1 MATTG
6 VNGYPNGYANGHAN
20 GHTNGHANG
29 HAKGHAN
36 GHADGHAKGKGTP
49 TSPISPREWPEPSR
63 SPPPEP
69 TEDWVKPYKAY
80 KNPDFLA
87 SKEARMIRIF
97 CEMEESH
104 CRLEREGVENVIMV
118 FGSARAMSREEF
130 DKKANS
136 LKEDTT
142 PAGEQAR
149 ERLRKQEFLIR
160 YHEEVVKFGK
170 LFSAWAQKYENDNPG
185 YSVLLGTGGGPGM
198 MEAANKG
205 AYQAGNPSLG
215 FGISVPF
222 EPGLNKY
229 VTPNL
234 AFEYHYFFTRKFWM
248 SAKCKGLVVAPGGLG
263 TCDELFEFL
272 TLMQTGKIKY
282 NIPVVLLGKEFWPK
296 ILNLQS
302 LVDFGMIS
310 ESDRDAVHIVDT
322 AEEAMD
328 IITNGTEKILVKV
341 GESTGVR

>member
-1 MATTG
+1 MHATG
-6 VNGYPNGYANGHAN
+6 VRGRSPANR
-20 GHTNGHANG
+20 
-29 HAKGHAN
+29 
-36 GHADGHAKGKGTP
+36 
-49 TSPISPREWPEPSR
+49 PRDWREPSR

-87 SKEARMIRIF
+87 SKAARMIRIN

-104 CRLEREGVENVIMV
+104 VRLEREGVENVVMV
-118 FGSARAMSREEF
+118 FGSARAMSREEY
-130 DKKANS
+130 KK
-136 LKEDTT
+136 KEAKLSADTT
-142 PAGEQAR
+142 PEGEQAS

-160 YHEEVVKFGK
+160 YHEEVTKFGR
-170 LFSAWAQKYENDNPG
+170 LFSVWAQEYEKQHPG

-205 AYQAGNPSLG
+205 AYMAGNPSLG

-282 NIPVVLLGKEFWPK
+282 AIPVVLLGKEFWPK
-296 ILNLQS
+296 VLNLQA

-310 ESDRDAVHIVDT
+310 EADRDAVHIVDT

-328 IITNGTEKILVKV
+328 IITNGTEKILVQT
-341 GESTGVR
+341 GQSQGVR

>member
-1 MATTG
+1 
-6 VNGYPNGYANGHAN
+6 
-20 GHTNGHANG
+20 
-29 HAKGHAN
+29 
-36 GHADGHAKGKGTP
+36 
-49 TSPISPREWPEPSR
+49 
-63 SPPPEP
+63 
-69 TEDWVKPYKAY
+69 
-80 KNPDFLA
+80 
-87 SKEARMIRIF
+87 MIRIF

-104 CRLEREGVENVIMV
+104 ARLEREGVENVIMV

-130 DKKANS
+130 DQKEET
-136 LKEDTT
+136 LKGDTS

-160 YHEEVVKFGK
+160 YHEEVTKFGK
-170 LFSAWAQKYENDNPG
+170 LFSVWAQDYEAEHPG
-185 YSVLLGTGGGPGM
+185 YSILLGTGGGPGM

-205 AYQAGNPSLG
+205 AYLAGNPSLG

-222 EPGLNKY
+222 EPGLNKF
-229 VTPNL
+229 VTPQL

-282 NIPVVLLGKEFWPK
+282 KIPVVLLGKEFWPK
-296 ILNLQS
+296 VFNLQS

-310 ESDRDAVHIVDT
+310 EADRDSCHIVDT
-322 AEEAMD
+322 AEEAME
-328 IITNGTEKILVKV
+328 IITNGCQSILTK
-341 GESTGVR
+341 TGQSGGLR

>member
-1 MATTG
+1 MATPLTNNG
-6 VNGYPNGYANGHAN
+6 SNGYPTGYANGHVN
-20 GHTNGHANG
+20 G
-29 HAKGHAN
+29 K
-36 GHADGHAKGKGTP
+36 AKGKGNGQDADDVE
-49 TSPISPREWPEPSR
+49 RGRFAAKNAQARWREPSR

-69 TEDWVKPYKAY
+69 EEDWVKPHKAY
-80 KNPDFLA
+80 KNPEFLA
-87 SKEARMIRIF
+87 SKDARMIRIF

-104 CRLEREGVENVIMV
+104 ARLQREGVENVIMV
-118 FGSARAMSREEF
+118 FGSARAMNREEF
-130 DKKANS
+130 DKKAAKLS
-136 LKEDTT
+136 DDAT
-142 PAGEQAR
+142 PEGEQAR
-149 ERLRKQEFLIR
+149 ERLKKQEFLIK
-160 YHEEVVKFGK
+160 YHEEVTKFGR
-170 LFSAWAQKYENDNPG
+170 LFSAWAQEYEKKHPG
-185 YSVLLGTGGGPGM
+185 YSILLGTGGGPGM

-205 AYQAGNPSLG
+205 AYMAGNPSLG

-229 VTPNL
+229 VTPSL

-272 TLMQTGKIKY
+272 TLMQTGKIKDK
-282 NIPVVLLGKEFWPK
+282 IPVVLLGKQFWPK
-296 ILNLQS
+296 VFNLQS

-328 IITNGTEKILVKV
+328 IITAGTERILVQT